1 MSNGM
6 NNDFPDNNFGGQN
19 FKGNNAGK
27 LKDLYKEFCD
37 SINANKQKNYRH
49 QHEICLH
56 DVLMDMLL
64 IGPDTEDNL
73 MRQAT
78 DGTENTAISTET
90 VKVQKQKF
98 LLPLRNEAQYFDEHA
113 KEDVLKNLFKILC
126 GVMNM
131 GLKQRGI
138 NMLDGQILRQYLDS
152 INFNI
157 QDNDLILLNQ
167 LAAIKALANRKA
179 FSLSEQQLNMIHIKF
194 KNLYEQRNFSK

>member
-1 MSNGM
+1 M
-6 NNDFPDNNFGGQN
+6 NEYPENNFGQN

-37 SINANKQKNYRH
+37 SINNNKQKNYRH
-49 QHEICLH
+49 QNDICLH
-56 DVLMDMLL
+56 DVISDMHL
-64 IGPDTEDNL
+64 IGPDTDDNL
-73 MRQAT
+73 QRQVT
-78 DGTENTAISTET
+78 EGTENTAISTEN

-98 LLPLRNEAQYFDEHA
+98 LLPLRNEAQHFDEHA

-126 GVMNM
+126 GIMNM

-138 NMLDGQILRQYLDS
+138 NMIDTQILRQYLDS

-167 LAAIKALANRKA
+167 LAAIKGLANRKA
-179 FSLSEQQLNMIHIKF
+179 FSLSEQQLSMIHIKF
-194 KNLYEQRNFSK
+194 KNLY